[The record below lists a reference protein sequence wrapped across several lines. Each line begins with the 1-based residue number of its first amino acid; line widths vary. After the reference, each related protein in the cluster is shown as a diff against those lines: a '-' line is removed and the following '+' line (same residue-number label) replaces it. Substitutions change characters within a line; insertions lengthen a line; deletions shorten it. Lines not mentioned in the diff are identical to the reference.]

1 VAAWT
6 DLELETMASEDE
18 PELASERSDGSL
30 REPVTIWMV
39 RVGDDVFVRSV
50 KGPEGPWFRGT
61 RTVRRGR
68 ARAGDVER
76 NVAFEDADRSRGEA
90 IDGAYRDKYRRYA
103 SDIVGSVL
111 TEQAKASTTRLVPA

>member
-1 VAAWT
+1 
-6 DLELETMASEDE
+6 MASEDE
-18 PELASERSDGSL
+18 LELASQRSDASL

-50 KGPEGPWFRGT
+50 KGSDGPWFRGT
-61 RTVRRGR
+61 RTVGRGR
-68 ARAGDVER
+68 ARAGQLER
-76 NVAFEDADRSRGEA
+76 DVAFEDADGSLGEA
-90 IDGAYRDKYRRYA
+90 IDDAYRDKYRRYA

>member
-18 PELASERSDGSL
+18 LELASERSDGSL

-61 RTVRRGR
+61 RTVGRGR

-90 IDGAYRDKYRRYA
+90 IDSAYRDKYRRYA